1 MLNKK
6 YILILLLLIVG
17 ICTLSAVSA
26 TDDVAGAVE
35 ASDDSDTVTI
45 EETAADE
52 VETNFEQDL
61 ENAVEENDA
70 EDEKL
75 SASEEDSELT
85 VDESDEVLSMIFASW
100 YDIDLFD
107 TTISSDKKEQF
118 KCYIEPCS
126 ISSYA
131 GYDFN
136 FIIYDKNSK
145 AVYTH
150 HYQSTKTEKRNYT
163 ITIAKNTLTPGEYV
177 MVAENTYDGIIMD
190 SAKLYVKGNAVITAS
205 NYNAVYMSGAKMTAT
220 LTDMVTQKPLTSL
233 SVKVKFTKGKTSIT
247 KYYTPNSNGQISFV
261 PPLGAGTWTVTI
273 TPGPSC
279 VSGSA
284 VKTITVKKE
293 GVVIKAK
300 KASEYKGYKI
310 TLKATVKTKNGK
322 KVNEGKVLF
331 KINGKKY
338 TVKVKNGVATK
349 KVKLKKVKK
358 YNYGAK
364 FLGTANLYKTKKVA
378 SKATLKKRYAT
389 KIYTKNAV
397 LKVGKHK
404 YLTFK
409 VKTKNGKNVKNG
421 KLKIKERDGFYWVKV
436 KNGKAKVKAHA
447 ELSDVYMGGR
457 GDDAYYKKSV
467 KVKLKVRY
475 VPGTHKYITS
485 KSKYKVTSKFECHCG
500 KTYTHK
506 HAYNV
511 YAYDPVYYTI
521 HVVS

>member
-1 MLNKK
+1 MFNKK
-6 YILILLLLIVG
+6 YIIILLLLIVSV
-17 ICTLSAVSA
+17 CTLSAVCA
-26 TDDVAGAVE
+26 TDDVSDAVE
-35 ASDDSDTVTI
+35 AIEDSDAVMI
-45 EETAADE
+45 DEASADD
-52 VETNFEQDL
+52 VATNSEQDL
-61 ENAVEENDA
+61 EKAVDENDA

-75 SASEEDSELT
+75 SASEEDAKLT
-85 VDESDEVLSMIFASW
+85 VDESDEALSMIFASW
-100 YDIDLFD
+100 YDIDLYD
-107 TTISSDKKEQF
+107 TTISSDKKEKF
-118 KCYIEPCS
+118 MCYIDPCS

-136 FIIYDKNSK
+136 FIIYDKNAK

-150 HYQSTKTEKRNYT
+150 HYAKTTTEAREYS
-163 ITIAKNTLTPGEYV
+163 ITIEKNTLTPGEYV

-190 SAKLYVKGNAVITAS
+190 SAKLSVKGAAVITAS
-205 NYNAVYMSGAKMTAT
+205 NYNAAYMSGAKMTAT

-233 SVKVKFTKGKTSIT
+233 SVKVVFTKGKTSIT

-273 TPGPSC
+273 TPGPSYI
-279 VSGSA
+279 SGSA
-284 VKTITVKKE
+284 VKTITVKKV
-293 GVVIKAK
+293 GVSIKAK
-300 KASEYKGYKI
+300 KASEYKGYKVK
-310 TLKATVKTKNGK
+310 LKATVKSNGK
-322 KVNEGKVLF
+322 NVNEGKVKF

-338 TVKVKNGVATK
+338 TVNVKNGVATK

-358 YNYGAK
+358 YKYTAK
-364 FLGTANLYKTKKVA
+364 YLGTANLYKTKKVS

-389 KIYTKNAV
+389 KIYTKDIT

-409 VKTKNGKNVKNG
+409 VKTTNGKKVKNG
-421 KLKIKERDGFYWVKV
+421 KLRIKERDGYYWVKV

-467 KVKLKVRY
+467 KVKLKVKY
-475 VPGTHKYITS
+475 VPGTHKYISS

-521 HVVS
+521 HVV